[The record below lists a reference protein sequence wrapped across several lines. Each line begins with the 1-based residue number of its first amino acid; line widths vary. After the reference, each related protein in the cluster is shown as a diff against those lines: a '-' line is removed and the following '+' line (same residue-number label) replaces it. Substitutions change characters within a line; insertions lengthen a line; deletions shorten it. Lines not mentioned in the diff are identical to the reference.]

1 MDDLIAFIMAGG
13 RATRFRS
20 DVEKALLTVGRI
32 TLLERALEALSVSG
46 VDETLVATSRHTPM
60 TADRAAELGVE
71 VFQTAGFGYHEDVVE
86 LLDTHNPFL
95 TLNVDV
101 PFVRDTHIKE
111 MLEAFD
117 GNSLAGVLPE
127 HSAELAAREGALVL
141 GIDGVRY
148 LWVGLNVVTPNPETG
163 MVELNDPL
171 LAININDEED
181 LARANALADE
191 RGL

>member
-1 MDDLIAFIMAGG
+1 MAGG
-13 RATRFRS
+13 RATRFKS
-20 DVEKALLTVGRI
+20 DVEKALLTVGRL
-32 TLLERALEALSVSG
+32 TLLERALQTLSLSG
-46 VDETLVATSRHTPM
+46 VDETLVATSRHTPK

-71 VFQTAGFGYHEDVVE
+71 VFQTAGDGYHEDVMQ

-101 PFVRDTHIKE
+101 PFVRDAHVKK

-127 HSAELAAREGALVL
+127 HSAGLAAREGAVVQSSN
-141 GIDGVRY
+141 GASY
-148 LWVGLNVVTPNPETG
+148 LWIGLNIVTPNPETG
-163 MVELNDPL
+163 LVELDDQL
-171 LAININDEED
+171 LALNINDEED

>member
-1 MDDLIAFIMAGG
+1 MAGG
-13 RATRFRS
+13 RATRFKS
-20 DVEKALLTVGRI
+20 DVEKALLTVGGL

-46 VDETLVATSRHTPM
+46 VDEIVVATSRHTPM
-60 TADRAAELGVE
+60 TADRAAELGIK
-71 VFQTAGFGYHEDVVE
+71 VFQTAGAGYHEDVMQ
-86 LLDTHNPFL
+86 LLDSHNPFL

-101 PFVRDTHIKE
+101 PFVRDTHIKA

-127 HSAELAAREGALVL
+127 SSAELAAREGTIVQGSNGA
-141 GIDGVRY
+141 RY

-163 MVELNDPL
+163 MVELDDPL

-191 RGL
+191 RRL